1 MSVPASPNRP
11 DDGFTLLE
19 LLVALALTAVIGTTM
34 AIATTQ
40 LRPMRAFEERLD
52 EQHIVSRLADVI
64 ARDLKSAQRLPLV
77 EAGGSSS
84 MLLKG
89 EPEKVTFTAV
99 VQTGYR
105 RRGLRE
111 VIYELV
117 KEGDGR
123 SRLLRTIR
131 LRRFAQDHI
140 ADTGQTEELYSGELD
155 INFTFLQRDVQE
167 NIGWAA
173 EFNGINVM
181 PLAIQV
187 ELGISR
193 APLRTAH
200 KTLAYLADGSG
211 S

>member
-1 MSVPASPNRP
+1 VIVPASPDRP

-34 AIATTQ
+34 AIAITQ

-52 EQHIVSRLADVI
+52 EQQIVSTLVDVI

-84 MLLKG
+84 TLLKG
-89 EPEKVTFTAV
+89 EPQKVTFTAV

-123 SRLLRTIR
+123 TRLLRTIR
-131 LRRFAQDHI
+131 MRRFAQQQD
-140 ADTGQTEELYSGELD
+140 ADRGQTEELYSGELSL
-155 INFTFLQRDVQE
+155 NFTFLRRDLQN
-167 NIGWAA
+167 NIAWAA
-173 EFNGINVM
+173 DFKEIKEL

-187 ELGISR
+187 ELGISHVPPRVAR
-193 APLRTAH
+193 ATVV
-200 KTLAYLADGSG
+200 YLVDRSP